1 MNVLITNRNVAIV
14 MDSDKRSKYSH
25 INDTKKRVKEE
36 FEQHQAFCW
45 TTQGKEIEN
54 YIPYLAIEQAVHKTL
69 GRQCG
74 QYELFPEYMKQ
85 VYPHFS
91 SEKVPFAHAV
101 CPYISMEDS
110 SGILDLKRQMEKLIE
125 TIRKWN
131 PKLEQKEIIDIR
143 KRT

>member
-1 MNVLITNRNVAIV
+1 MLLLILFPILPF
-14 MDSDKRSKYSH
+14 
-25 INDTKKRVKEE
+25 NDTKKRVKEE

-69 GRQCG
+69 GRQC
-74 QYELFPEYMKQ
+74 
-85 VYPHFS
+85 S

-125 TIRKWN
+125 TI
-131 PKLEQKEIIDIR
+131 
-143 KRT
+143 